1 MMQSEFYH
9 STAWKKLS
17 RAFLLTKN
25 YLCER
30 CGKPAEIAHHR
41 RYLTAENL
49 FDPTISLNPDNLEA
63 LCRDCHNAEHF
74 GRGGATAAGLTFDA
88 NGNIVQKGINNYE

>member
-1 MMQSEFYH
+1 MTQSEFYH

-63 LCRDCHNAEHF
+63 LCRDCHNTEHF

-88 NGNIVQKGINNYE
+88 NGNIVQKGINDYE